1 MKKRNEPNA
10 QQIIGVLLFLL
21 LFTFSNQA
29 YTQRE
34 EEINRW
40 QAESKTVTIIRD
52 NWGIPHVF
60 GKTDASCVFG
70 LMYAQCEDDFRSIE
84 LNYIEKLG
92 RRAEVEGESK
102 IYDDLLVRMEIDSAK
117 AIEDYGRSPD
127 WLRKLLDAFADG
139 INYYL
144 YKNKSDSALLLKR
157 FEPWY
162 PLLWTDGS
170 IGAMNTAGITARDL
184 ERLYGSRDQGP
195 VTKTDFQAE
204 FNKESTGSNGFA
216 IAPSRS
222 ASRNSILYINPHVDF
237 YFRPEV
243 HVISE
248 EGLNAYGAVT
258 WGQFFVY
265 QGFNEHCGWMHTSS
279 DVDVADQYEEKLMR
293 TRDKLY
299 YVYDGEERPVIEK
312 NISIRYRFGD
322 SLRVKIIPALFT
334 RHGPIMARKDGKM
347 ISVKAMNRS
356 MNALIQ
362 CWRRTK
368 AQNFEEFKTVMDIRQ
383 NASNNTVYADAEGN
397 IAYWHGDF
405 IPRRNRSF
413 NWSKPV
419 DGSVKATEWD
429 DLHSLDEIVH
439 VYNPP
444 NGWIENCN
452 STPFTAAGVNSP
464 KKSNYP
470 TYMAPDGENFR
481 GINAARL
488 LDKEKA
494 FTLDKVISAG
504 YDSKLEAFAVLIP
517 ALVRAFDKSIHHRD
531 SLYAGLHDPIN
542 ELRKW
547 DFRAGK
553 NSIATTL
560 AVEWGERIRNRIFR
574 IDGPNADFVEK
585 TKKFAATALTIDLL
599 LALHETVEQLKK
611 SFGTWRV
618 PWGEI
623 NRYQRIWGNHVEQF
637 DDSQPSFP
645 MAWTHSMWGCLP
657 AFAGY
662 PSSNTRKRYGR
673 FGNSFVCAVEFGK
686 KIRAKSLLTGG
697 ESGHPNSKHFA
708 DQAQMY
714 AEAKFKDVL
723 FYREDIDKHAER
735 TYHPGE

>member
-1 MKKRNEPNA
+1 
-10 QQIIGVLLFLL
+10 
-21 LFTFSNQA
+21 
-29 YTQRE
+29 
-34 EEINRW
+34 
-40 QAESKTVTIIRD
+40 
-52 NWGIPHVF
+52 
-60 GKTDASCVFG
+60 
-70 LMYAQCEDDFRSIE
+70 
-84 LNYIEKLG
+84 
-92 RRAEVEGESK
+92 
-102 IYDDLLVRMEIDSAK
+102 
-117 AIEDYGRSPD
+117 
-127 WLRKLLDAFADG
+127 
-139 INYYL
+139 
-144 YKNKSDSALLLKR
+144 
-157 FEPWY
+157 
-162 PLLWTDGS
+162 
-170 IGAMNTAGITARDL
+170 
-184 ERLYGSRDQGP
+184 
-195 VTKTDFQAE
+195 
-204 FNKESTGSNGFA
+204 
-216 IAPSRS
+216 
-222 ASRNSILYINPHVDF
+222 
-237 YFRPEV
+237 
-243 HVISE
+243 
-248 EGLNAYGAVT
+248 
-258 WGQFFVY
+258 
-265 QGFNEHCGWMHTSS
+265 
-279 DVDVADQYEEKLMR
+279 
-293 TRDKLY
+293 
-299 YVYDGEERPVIEK
+299 
-312 NISIRYRFGD
+312 
-322 SLRVKIIPALFT
+322 
-334 RHGPIMARKDGKM
+334 
-347 ISVKAMNRS
+347 
-356 MNALIQ
+356 
-362 CWRRTK
+362 
-368 AQNFEEFKTVMDIRQ
+368 
-383 NASNNTVYADAEGN
+383 
-397 IAYWHGDF
+397 
-405 IPRRNRSF
+405 
-413 NWSKPV
+413 
-419 DGSVKATEWD
+419 
-429 DLHSLDEIVH
+429 
-439 VYNPP
+439 
-444 NGWIENCN
+444 
-452 STPFTAAGVNSP
+452 
-464 KKSNYP
+464 
-470 TYMAPDGENFR
+470 MAPDGENFR

-531 SLYAGLHDPIN
+531 SLYAGLRDPIN

-723 FYREDIDKHAER
+723 FYREDIDKHAEK